1 MSSNV
6 NPKKRS
12 PAAKAGDRSSDES
25 DDSCSE
31 NGYSGDEE
39 QSSAEDVSS
48 GILCSGTAGYTSC
61 LMRAAS
67 HVAAS
72 HVRVFRPATP

>member
-12 PAAKAGDRSSDES
+12 AAAKAGYRSSDES

-48 GILCSGTAGYTSC
+48 ANLSSGTAGYTSC
-61 LMRAAS
+61 SMRGA
-67 HVAAS
+67 
-72 HVRVFRPATP
+72 